1 MSNVIQSINIFW
13 GSDKVFEEATHS
25 LDNTTSLATV
35 LAHISEK
42 EIKIK
47 DANLPPTPPMIVE
60 NLIIFTDDYGG
71 VMEWAILGF
80 SNNVLRHTKVEI
92 HNLWLCNPP
101 DKIHE
106 DIVKN
111 YDKDIIKEHKP
122 KYPTIT
128 VEDMKTIAN
137 GFNKSVIGQP
147 HVMKQ
152 VLSSIYALK
161 SSQRKR
167 PVTLLFLGDSGIG
180 KTETAKYI
188 SKCLNSDMVRIQ
200 FSMQQTNSAY
210 QYIFGAEHGED
221 SLARELVRRSSNVIL
236 LDEFD
241 KVVPAFYNAFY
252 QMFDEGVFVDTNY
265 SVDVSKCIIICTT
278 NYRTEE
284 EAEKNLGTP
293 IYSRFSKVVIFKPIS
308 IEDKLTIAS
317 SRYAEVIDGLDDE
330 DKALIESNGVLP
342 FFEKA
347 IREGSYPNMRMLRND
362 IEDAVNLEI
371 LKARGI
377 ISS

>member
-1 MSNVIQSINIFW
+1 MSEVIQSINIFW

-25 LDNTTSLATV
+25 LDDITSLATV
-35 LAHISEK
+35 LDHISEK

-47 DANLPPTPPMIVE
+47 DANLPPTPPMMVE

-122 KYPTIT
+122 EYPIITI
-128 VEDMKTIAN
+128 ENMKKMAA
-137 GFNKSVIGQP
+137 GFSKKVIGQP
-147 HVMKQ
+147 RVMEQ
-152 VLSSIYALK
+152 TLSAIYAL
-161 SSQRKR
+161 SNCNRKR

-188 SKCLNSDMVRIQ
+188 SECLGSDMVRIQ

-210 QYIFGAEHGED
+210 QYIFGAKHGED
-221 SLARELVRRSSNVIL
+221 SLARELIRRRSNVIL

-241 KVVPAFYNAFY
+241 KVVPSFYNAFY
-252 QMFDEGVFVDTNY
+252 QMFDEGVFVDSNY

-293 IYSRFSKVVIFKPIS
+293 IYSRFSKVIIFRPIS
-308 IEDKLTIAS
+308 IEDKLTIANNCYS
-317 SRYAEVIDGLDDE
+317 ELINNLDDE
-330 DKALIESNGVLP
+330 DKDLIKNNEVLP

-347 IREGSYPNMRMLRND
+347 ITEGSYPNMRMLRND
-362 IEDAVNLEI
+362 IEDAINLEI
-371 LKARGI
+371 LRARGI
-377 ISS
+377 IPC